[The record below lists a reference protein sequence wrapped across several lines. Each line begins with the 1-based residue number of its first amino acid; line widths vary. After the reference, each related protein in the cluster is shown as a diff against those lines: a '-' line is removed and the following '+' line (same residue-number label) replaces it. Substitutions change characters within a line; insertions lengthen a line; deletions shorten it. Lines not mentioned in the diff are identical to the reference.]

1 MAKGLTYRDA
11 GVDIDEGEALVERIK
26 PHARRTL
33 RPGVLAGIT
42 TLPVIGVPL
51 TGTPLQGVDALLS
64 IVQMPPGIPVATV
77 AVGEMGARNAGHLA
91 ARILALGDPAIAESV
106 ERVRAAM
113 RGRVRLPE
121 GFI

>member
-1 MAKGLTYRDA
+1 
-11 GVDIDEGEALVERIK
+11 
-26 PHARRTL
+26 
-33 RPGVLAGIT
+33 VLAGLT

-51 TGTPLQGVDALLS
+51 AGTPLAGFDALLS

-91 ARILALGDPAIAESV
+91 ARILALSDPQVAGAV
-106 ERVRAAM
+106 ERVREAM

-121 GFI
+121 GFPSP

>member
-1 MAKGLTYRDA
+1 VLHRYASAARARGLRVLVA
-11 GVDIDEGEALVERIK
+11 GAGAAAAL
-26 PHARRTL
+26 
-33 RPGVLAGIT
+33 PGVLAGIT